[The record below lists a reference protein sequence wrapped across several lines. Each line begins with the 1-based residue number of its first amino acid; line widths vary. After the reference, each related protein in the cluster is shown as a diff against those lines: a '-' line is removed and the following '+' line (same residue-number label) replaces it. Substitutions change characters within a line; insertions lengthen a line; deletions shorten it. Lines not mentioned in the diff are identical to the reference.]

1 MLNHLGARLKKTFY
15 LTLTCAL
22 ASCQVGTDYVKP
34 KVKTEAHWHHQEAAD
49 ASEGQARLWDRF
61 NDPQLTAL
69 IREATLH
76 NKSIQRSAER
86 VKQYEAFL
94 GIAQSDL
101 YPQVDLSAK
110 GEGLQV
116 AAVPPLKES
125 TEHSSQ
131 WRLQG
136 GLNLS
141 YEIDF
146 WRRVHNQEASA
157 LALLLSQHA
166 AQKTLL
172 LSIETAVAQRYLTL
186 RALDA
191 ALLIAEENADLHQK
205 QLHLAQQRLYL
216 GFTSALE
223 AEDAKTQL
231 KTAQQE
237 VADLKQQI
245 AIEEH
250 ALCALLG
257 RNPDPIKRG
266 KPLVHINLPA
276 VQVGTLP
283 SRLLK
288 QRPDIE
294 QAEQLLRS
302 KHADVNVAE
311 AAFFPSIDLLAFL
324 GGESMKSG
332 ALFGQSAMVGSVG
345 AGLTAPLFQG
355 GRIRQQLAAAKAEHR
370 EALIAYLETVQT
382 AFQETEDALVG
393 SHKKML
399 TYQYQTHIQTAQE
412 TAYHLQQARFQEGL
426 TSRFDLLEAK
436 KILLQVQQQS
446 LQVRL
451 QAFLE
456 QLKLYKALGGCWTK
470 KAKPPAP
477 QPKSAPKAEP
487 KAAHSGTQPTP

>member
-1 MLNHLGARLKKTFY
+1 MH
-15 LTLTCAL
+15 
-22 ASCQVGTDYVKP
+22 
-34 KVKTEAHWHHQEAAD
+34 
-49 ASEGQARLWDRF
+49 
-61 NDPQLTAL
+61 PQPTAL

-125 TEHSSQ
+125 IEHSSQ
-131 WRLQG
+131 WRLKG

-205 QLHLAQQRLYL
+205 QLHLAQQRLYR

-231 KTAQQE
+231 K
-237 VADLKQQI
+237 
-245 AIEEH
+245 
-250 ALCALLG
+250 
-257 RNPDPIKRG
+257 
-266 KPLVHINLPA
+266 
-276 VQVGTLP
+276 
-283 SRLLK
+283 
-288 QRPDIE
+288 
-294 QAEQLLRS
+294 
-302 KHADVNVAE
+302 
-311 AAFFPSIDLLAFL
+311 
-324 GGESMKSG
+324 
-332 ALFGQSAMVGSVG
+332 
-345 AGLTAPLFQG
+345 
-355 GRIRQQLAAAKAEHR
+355 
-370 EALIAYLETVQT
+370 
-382 AFQETEDALVG
+382 
-393 SHKKML
+393 
-399 TYQYQTHIQTAQE
+399 
-412 TAYHLQQARFQEGL
+412 
-426 TSRFDLLEAK
+426 K
-436 KILLQVQQQS
+436 KIEAS
-446 LQVRL
+446 C
-451 QAFLE
+451 
-456 QLKLYKALGGCWTK
+456 LG
-470 KAKPPAP
+470 
-477 QPKSAPKAEP
+477 
-487 KAAHSGTQPTP
+487 